1 MLDAQATPLVQVQDL
16 KMHFPIYTGIFR
28 KHTGDVKAVDG
39 VSFDIMAGQTLGL
52 VGESGCGK
60 STVGRA
66 MLRLYEPTAGRVLI
80 DGEDVARMAPEAL
93 RKKRPTM
100 QMVFQDPQASLNPRM
115 SLAEIVSEPLDEHT
129 NWTRDQKL
137 ERVYELMDQ
146 VGLNRRFVN
155 RFPHEF
161 SGGQRQRIGIARALA
176 LKPRFIVCDEPI
188 AALDVSIQAQVVNLL
203 EDLQE
208 KLGLTYLFISH
219 DLSMVRHLAQKV
231 AVMYLG
237 RIAELSPS
245 KDLYHRPL
253 HPYAEALLSAV
264 NEPDPELAA
273 RRNRIIL
280 KGDVPSPAN
289 PPKGCNF
296 CTRCPKVMDI
306 CRTVKPDLL
315 EVESGRLVACH
326 LYPTTTAAGPT
337 GASEA
342 PVNKK
347 HERNQ
352 QGETR

>member
-1 MLDAQATPLVQVQDL
+1 MLDAKAAPLVQVEDL
-16 KMHFPIYTGIFR
+16 QMHFPIYSGIFR
-28 KHTGDVKAVDG
+28 RHTGDVKAVDG
-39 VSFDIMAGQTLGL
+39 VSFQIMAGQTLGL

-115 SLAEIVSEPLDEHT
+115 TLADIVSEPLDEHT
-129 NWTRDQKL
+129 DWTREKKL

-161 SGGQRQRIGIARALA
+161 SGGQRQRIGIGRALA
-176 LKPRFIVCDEPI
+176 LKPQFIVCDEPI

-237 RIAELSPS
+237 RMAELSPS
-245 KDLYHRPL
+245 KDLYARPL

-264 NEPDPELAA
+264 NEPDPVLAA

-306 CRTVKPDLL
+306 CRTVKPDLIQ
-315 EVESGRLVACH
+315 VEPGRLVACH
-326 LYPTTTAAGPT
+326 LYPAAGST

-342 PVNKK
+342 N
-347 HERNQ
+347 ERNQ
-352 QGETR
+352 QGANQ

>member
-1 MLDAQATPLVQVQDL
+1 MLDARPTPLVQVEDL
-16 KMHFPIYTGIFR
+16 KMHFPIYTGLFR

-66 MLRLYEPTAGRVLI
+66 MLRLYEPTAGRVVI

-93 RKKRPTM
+93 RKKRPSM

-115 SLAEIVSEPLDEHT
+115 TLAEIVSEPLDEHT
-129 NWTRDQKL
+129 DWSRDKKL

-219 DLSMVRHLAQKV
+219 DLSMVRHLAQRV

-245 KDLYHRPL
+245 KDLYRRPL

-280 KGDVPSPAN
+280 TGDVPSPAN

-306 CRTVKPDLL
+306 CRTVKPDLV
-315 EVESGRLVACH
+315 EVEPGRLVACH
-326 LYPTTTAAGPT
+326 LYPTTTSAAGST

-342 PVNKK
+342 N
-347 HERNQ
+347 ERNQ